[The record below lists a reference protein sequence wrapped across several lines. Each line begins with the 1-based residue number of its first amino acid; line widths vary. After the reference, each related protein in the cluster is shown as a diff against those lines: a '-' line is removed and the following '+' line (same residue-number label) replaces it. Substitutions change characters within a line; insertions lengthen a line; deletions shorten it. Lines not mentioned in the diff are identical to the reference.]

1 MRISYWSSD
10 VCSSDLASRPTWF
23 HALTQ
28 KRPKSAATTG
38 LPSPRFLPITP
49 PPNLGR
55 SHQGRERADGNKSD
69 GSIGEQV
76 SAPARGKE
84 QTRMNPARMANTCG
98 HLAGFNGFITS
109 CKVVTDRSAKP

>member
-10 VCSSDLASRPTWF
+10 VCSSDLASRPSWF

-28 KRPKSAATTG
+28 KRPKSAATPG

-55 SHQGRERADGNKSD
+55 SHQGRERADGNTSD
-69 GSIGEQV
+69 GSIAEPV
-76 SAPARGKE
+76 SAPAMGNE
-84 QTRMNPARMANTCG
+84 QTRMNPVLIAIACG
-98 HLAGFNGFITS
+98 LLAVLYGFFS
-109 CKVVTDRSAKP
+109 R